1 MAIKTIKNELEAK
14 LFPVGKT
21 SFFSRPRG
29 KIERK
34 EYADGKLRFK
44 VLISNF
50 KLPDGEEVELVISD
64 NLITKLKIKKGS
76 AQIDLKS
83 EIGADIPNV
92 TEGDT
97 AELRYQGNI
106 IVKGRFVKD

>member
-1 MAIKTIKNELEAK
+1 MAIKTVKNELEAK

-34 EYADGKLRFK
+34 EYGNGNLRFK
-44 VLISNF
+44 VIISNF

-64 NLITKLKIKKGS
+64 NLITTLKLKKGS
-76 AQIDLKS
+76 AQLDLKS
-83 EIGADIPNV
+83 ESGGKIPTV
-92 TEGDT
+92 SEGDF

-106 IVKGRFVKD
+106 IVKGKFIKD

>member
-1 MAIKTIKNELEAK
+1 MAIRTVKNELEAK
-14 LFPVGKT
+14 LFPVGRT

-34 EYADGKLRFK
+34 VYENGNQRFK

-50 KLPDGEEVELVISD
+50 KLPDGEEVELVVSD
-64 NLITKLKIKKGS
+64 KVITTLKIKKGS
-76 AQIDLKS
+76 SQLDLKS
-83 EIGADIPNV
+83 EQGASVPEV
-92 TEGDT
+92 KEGDI

-106 IVKGRFVKD
+106 IVKGRFVQD

>member
-1 MAIKTIKNELEAK
+1 MAVKTVKHELEAK

-34 EYADGKLRFK
+34 EYGDGNLRFK

-50 KLPDGEEVELVISD
+50 KLPDSEEVELVISD
-64 NLITKLKIKKGS
+64 KVVALLKIKKGS
-76 AQIDLKS
+76 AQLDLKS
-83 EIGADIPNV
+83 DQGAEIPDIS
-92 TEGDT
+92 EGDF
-97 AELRYQGNI
+97 AELRYMGNI
-106 IVKGRFVKD
+106 IVKGRFVRD